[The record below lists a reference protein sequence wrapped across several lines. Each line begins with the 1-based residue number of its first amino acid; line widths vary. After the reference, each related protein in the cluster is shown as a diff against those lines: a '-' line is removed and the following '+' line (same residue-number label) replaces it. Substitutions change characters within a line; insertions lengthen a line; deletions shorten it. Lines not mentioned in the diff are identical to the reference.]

1 MVVAFLAF
9 LLPRERSA
17 QKKKKLTLS
26 LPPPFFFSF
35 FEKKIIKKQFSEV
48 TCATVDNDF
57 KVVRIPEE
65 VRPALERGA
74 ARFAAGSEQK

>member
-1 MVVAFLAF
+1 MLFF
-9 LLPRERSA
+9 CRGRDRRR
-17 QKKKKLTLS
+17 KKKNSRFLF
-26 LPPPFFFSF
+26 PPPFFFSF